1 MATLNPPAAVPPGP
15 TFRQRGF
22 TLTEMA
28 VVLVIVALLIGG
40 MILPMAAQQDIRNAS
55 ETQKLLSDAGD
66 ALYGYAAGHAAG
78 DGRPYL
84 PCPDTDGDGA
94 ENRTGATCVNQE
106 GNLPWA
112 TLGVGQQDA
121 WGNALRYRV
130 AAVYSNSST
139 GFTLQ
144 PTGNNLR
151 VCASSACAA
160 VLATAVPAVI
170 LSRGKNGLATP
181 TDADELENTN
191 GDDNFV
197 QHTPVGSFDDIVTWL
212 SASVLLNRM
221 VAAGRLP

>member
-1 MATLNPPAAVPPGP
+1 MAALNPPAAVLPGP

-55 ETQKLLSDAGD
+55 ETQKLLAEVGE

-130 AAVYSNSST
+130 AAVYSNSSI

-144 PTGNNLR
+144 PAGNNLR
-151 VCASSACAA
+151 VCTSSACTTE
-160 VLATAVPAVI
+160 LASAVPAVI
-170 LSRGKNGLATP
+170 LSRGKNGAATP
-181 TDADELENTN
+181 TDADELENIDA
-191 GDDNFV
+191 DDDFV
-197 QHTPVGSFDDIVTWL
+197 QHTPIGSFDDIVTWL